1 MSQKPQV
8 QPAFQSIKSLPVD
21 FRFIG
26 SPLSD
31 QVEKSDDVNFRHSDV
46 TSLSVPENGELG
58 NEFVEEGEN
67 EESPYCGNN
76 IVVEDRPSVGD
87 EDLDS
92 AASPSPLPSVSA
104 SHTDRR
110 WSDTTSYAGK
120 KVFFGFCLMV
130 ITNQNICCFTS
141 LCIMIEILF

>member
-1 MSQKPQV
+1 MSQKSWV

-21 FRFIG
+21 FRFVG
-26 SPLSD
+26 SPTSD
-31 QVEKSDDVNFRHSDV
+31 RIEISDDVNFKHGDV
-46 TSLSVPENGELG
+46 VGLNVPENGELV
-58 NEFVEEGEN
+58 NEVIEGGEN
-67 EESPYCGNN
+67 EESPYSGNN

-92 AASPSPLPSVSA
+92 AASPLPSVSA

-120 KVFFGFCLMV
+120 KVFWAFGL
-130 ITNQNICCFTS
+130 IKNIWH
-141 LCIMIEILF
+141 